1 MDWQTLGTVLPTATS
16 ASLYAMVSTTFLCS
30 MRRWRS
36 PPAPA
41 VRPWVSILKP
51 VAGADDD
58 LRANLES
65 FAALD
70 YPAYEVVFGAASRS
84 DPAVPVV
91 EAFMAAHPRLPAR
104 LVWTTPPRGA
114 IQNPKVAQLVD
125 LTAQAKGS
133 VLVVSDANV
142 HVPRTYLRS
151 VVGSLLRPGVGLVS
165 SVIAGEGER
174 SFGAALENAQLGAAV
189 APAVVTAHRLF
200 GRPITVGK
208 SMAMRRADLERVG
221 GWESVAGVLAE
232 DDVLG
237 QRFHALGYGVELCL
251 DPVYNRNVKA
261 TAARTIERHARWA
274 RMRRG
279 IVPACFAFELL
290 LQPLVIAVLVWAASP
305 TPLAA
310 RLVACALA
318 LQVLGALLCHTLLQA
333 RRPFLLAA
341 LEPVRAAAAAASW
354 LLAVAT
360 RRVSWRGNVFVVG
373 AGSKLVPVPRAPEI
387 EGERSWR
394 SLQLRARWSRK
405 LL

>member
-1 MDWQTLGTVLPTATS
+1 MDWQTLVTVLPIAAS
-16 ASLYAMVSTTFLCS
+16 ASLYAMVCTTFLWA
-30 MRRWRS
+30 MLRRR
-36 PPAPA
+36 PAPPLA

-65 FAALD
+65 FARLD
-70 YPAYEVVFGAASRS
+70 YPAYEIVFGIASRR

-91 EAFMAAHPRLPAR
+91 QAFLAAHPELPAR
-104 LVWTTPPRGA
+104 LVWTTPSRPA
-114 IQNPKVAQLVD
+114 VPNPKVAQLVD
-125 LTAQAKGS
+125 LTARSRGS

-142 HVPRTYLRS
+142 HVPPSYLRS
-151 VVGSLLRPGVGLVS
+151 VVGCLLRPGVGLVS
-165 SVIAGEGER
+165 SVVAGSGEQ

-208 SMAMRRADLERVG
+208 SMAMRRADLARAG
-221 GWESVAGVLAE
+221 GWESVASVLAE

-251 DPVYNRNVKA
+251 EPVHNRNVVA
-261 TAARTIERHARWA
+261 TAGRTVERHARWA

-279 IVPACFAFELL
+279 IVPACFAFEPLL
-290 LQPLVIAVLVWAASP
+290 MPLVIAAAAWAVHP
-305 TPLAA
+305 TALAA
-310 RLVACALA
+310 RLVAGALV
-318 LQVLGALLCHTLLQA
+318 LQILGALLSHKLLGA
-333 RRPFLLAA
+333 RRPLLLAA
-341 LEPVRAAAAAASW
+341 LEPARTAAAFAAW

-360 RRVSWRGNVFVVG
+360 RRVSWRGNVFLVG
-373 AGSKLVPVPRAPEI
+373 AGSRLEPVPAPPET
-387 EGERSWR
+387 EAPRSIR
-394 SLQLRARWSRK
+394 SLFLRARLIRK